1 MEQQQSNE
9 ALGLVECKALV
20 AMIEAADARKV
31 SVMFYDALKPEGDSA
46 FFGQVSSGL
55 WTVIR
60 ASASLVTSQQAHR
73 IVCFGA
79 GRFRPRRIRLTIN
92 DSLSG
97 SNTAT
102 FFPMTRMK
110 AVSIFGRSR

>member
-9 ALGLVECKALV
+9 ALGLGECKGLV

-46 FFGQVSSGL
+46 FFGQRVVRFMDSN
-55 WTVIR
+55 T
-60 ASASLVTSQQAHR
+60 SLSKLSNTLQAHR
-73 IVCFGA
+73 IVCFGPE
-79 GRFRPRRIRLTIN
+79 RFRPRRIQSTTSG
-92 DSLSG
+92 SLLG

-110 AVSIFGRSR
+110 AVSIFGRGR